1 MAKALPNGAERCV
14 GGVIYR
20 KTRGKW
26 RSKAR
31 CRWERYRGPIP
42 AGHVIVHLDGDRANC
57 GVQNLICVPRGHVTV
72 VNNMIGRAPDPSHA
86 RAAFA
91 WAALRQ
97 TLTEAHEGDSESES
111 PFSFPFFAEGGG

>member
-1 MAKALPNGAERCV
+1 MAKALPNGAERCI

-26 RSKAR
+26 RPKAR

-42 AGHVIVHLDGDRANC
+42 AGHVIVHLDEDRTNC
-57 GVQNLICVPRGHVTV
+57 GVQNLLCVPRGHGSV
-72 VNNMIGRAPDPSHA
+72 VYNMIGRAPDPPHT

-97 TLTEAHEGDSESES
+97 TMLETHKGDSETGS
-111 PFSFPFFAEGGG
+111 PFSMPFF